1 MADHYLSWLLLVP
14 ERMMIQDGRTDGASR
29 HWKSGIIEPVGPG
42 SPKPLES
49 EVMDLGYKN
58 NAPIVVIKNPVRP
71 KA

>member
-1 MADHYLSWLLLVP
+1 
-14 ERMMIQDGRTDGASR
+14 MIQDGRTDGASR